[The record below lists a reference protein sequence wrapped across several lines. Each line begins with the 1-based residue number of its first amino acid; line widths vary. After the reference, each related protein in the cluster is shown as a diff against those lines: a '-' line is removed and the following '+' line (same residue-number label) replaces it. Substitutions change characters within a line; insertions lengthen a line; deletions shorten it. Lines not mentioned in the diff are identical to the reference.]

1 MILVVDDTAANI
13 DIVLEI
19 IGELDD
25 IAVALNGEEALEIIA
40 EDKPDLILLDIVMP
54 GIDGFE
60 VCRRIKADSATE
72 AIPVVFL
79 SGNDSSEEKSKAE
92 KLGASGFLAKPIN
105 PEKLLETVRTFIQ
118 GGNNERS

>member
-1 MILVVDDTAANI
+1 MILVVDDTASNI

-25 IAVALNGEEALEIIA
+25 VAVALDGEEALEIIA

-60 VCRRIKADSATE
+60 VCRRIKGDPSTE
-72 AIPVVFL
+72 GIPVVFL
-79 SGNDSSEEKSKAE
+79 SGNGSSEEKSKAE
-92 KLGASGFLAKPIN
+92 ELGASGFLTKPIDA
-105 PEKLLETVRTFIQ
+105 EKLLETVKTFI
-118 GGNNERS
+118 